1 MRCTSCGSENEPG
14 RKFCGECGAHLTL
27 ACPSCGSSN
36 PPGTKFCGECGVAL
50 GGVGVAI
57 VAPTTSN
64 GPLSERRLVSVL
76 FADLVGFT
84 TLSEARDAEEVRDL
98 LSRYFETSRAV
109 IARYGGVVEKF
120 IGDAVMAVWGTPTTM
135 EDDAERA
142 VRAALELVDAVSALG
157 DEVGAPELA
166 ARAGVLTGE
175 AAVNL
180 AAVGEGMVA
189 GDLVNTAARIQS
201 SASPGSVYVG
211 EATRRASDAAIV
223 YEEAGTHE
231 LKGKAEPVT
240 LWRAT
245 RVVTGIRGSGRS
257 SALEPPFLGRDRELR
272 MLKDLFHASGEGR
285 KSQLLTVIGGAGLGK
300 SRLVWEFQKYIDGLA
315 IDTRWHRG
323 RCLAYGEGVT
333 FWALAEMVR
342 TNASIVEGEDPATA
356 LPKLRAAV
364 EHAIPDPEERRWVE
378 PRLVSLLGLETG
390 PTRDREDL
398 FAAWRRFYERLS
410 DEMPTALVFEDI
422 HWADPSLLDFIE
434 YLLEWSRSYPIF
446 VLAVGRPELLEKRP
460 GWGATVRNSAT
471 IHLDPLPGTTMGDL
485 LEALVPGLPAE
496 VGAQVLERS
505 EGVPLYAVETVRM
518 LLDKGLLS
526 QEGNAYRPTGPIE
539 ELDVPETLHGLIA
552 ARLDGLD
559 PEERRLV
566 QDAAVLGKTFTER
579 GLLAVAGIRPDEL
592 MPRMSALVRREIFT
606 VLEDPLSPERGQY
619 SFLGDLIRWVAYE
632 TLSKKERKVR
642 HLAVAAY
649 LEEAFEEEDVVEV
662 VASHY
667 LQAFG
672 AAPDADDAGAIKDRA
687 RGAVARA
694 GERAAS
700 LGAAEEARRYF
711 EQAVDLTDDPVTRAE
726 LHERAAEMSL
736 MGGDSDSAT
745 AHYEQAMRLFRE
757 CGLTHAEAR
766 ASAGLADVDRGEG
779 RLDEGLERMSRAF
792 AVLATEEPDE
802 DLAMLAAQL
811 GRFLFFVGRAAEA
824 AERTE
829 LALTLAE
836 GLRLPRVFSE
846 ALNTKSLILDA
857 QERSGEAYLLLEHS
871 LEVALD
877 NDLGASALRAYNNLC
892 AFMNRAGRHDDELR
906 TAADGLELA
915 RRLGNRSWAEVLLAC
930 HIAPSVYMGRW
941 DEALARGAE
950 VRAIPEFARS
960 PQLVNECSPL
970 VQVHVNRGE
979 LEQAR
984 ELLRFVEEWAAGAD
998 VAFRASQTLA
1008 RAQIARV
1015 DGRYEEAL
1023 ELATS
1028 GFNAGRE
1035 LGNRDPVVTDS
1046 FVEAVE
1052 SAFALEDLA
1061 TVDELLSRVDELRPG
1076 ERSPFLDSQ
1085 IARFHARLAAIR
1097 EEGSAEARFK
1107 LAAAS
1112 FRERDIR
1119 FYLGATLLEY
1129 GEWLADRERID
1140 DAEPVLREA
1149 GEIFE
1154 HLQAAPWIER
1164 LAKGAGKRVVP
1175 API

>member
-1 MRCTSCGSENEPG
+1 M
-14 RKFCGECGAHLTL
+14 
-27 ACPSCGSSN
+27 
-36 PPGTKFCGECGVAL
+36 
-50 GGVGVAI
+50 
-57 VAPTTSN
+57 
-64 GPLSERRLVSVL
+64 
-76 FADLVGFT
+76 
-84 TLSEARDAEEVRDL
+84 
-98 LSRYFETSRAV
+98 
-109 IARYGGVVEKF
+109 
-120 IGDAVMAVWGTPTTM
+120 
-135 EDDAERA
+135 
-142 VRAALELVDAVSALG
+142 
-157 DEVGAPELA
+157 
-166 ARAGVLTGE
+166 
-175 AAVNL
+175 
-180 AAVGEGMVA
+180 
-189 GDLVNTAARIQS
+189 
-201 SASPGSVYVG
+201 
-211 EATRRASDAAIV
+211 
-223 YEEAGTHE
+223 
-231 LKGKAEPVT
+231 
-240 LWRAT
+240 
-245 RVVTGIRGSGRS
+245 
-257 SALEPPFLGRDRELR
+257 
-272 MLKDLFHASGEGR
+272 
-285 KSQLLTVIGGAGLGK
+285 
-300 SRLVWEFQKYIDGLA
+300 
-315 IDTRWHRG
+315 
-323 RCLAYGEGVT
+323 
-333 FWALAEMVR
+333 
-342 TNASIVEGEDPATA
+342 
-356 LPKLRAAV
+356 
-364 EHAIPDPEERRWVE
+364 
-378 PRLVSLLGLETG
+378 
-390 PTRDREDL
+390 
-398 FAAWRRFYERLS
+398 
-410 DEMPTALVFEDI
+410 
-422 HWADPSLLDFIE
+422 
-434 YLLEWSRSYPIF
+434 
-446 VLAVGRPELLEKRP
+446 
-460 GWGATVRNSAT
+460 
-471 IHLDPLPGTTMGDL
+471 
-485 LEALVPGLPAE
+485 
-496 VGAQVLERS
+496 
-505 EGVPLYAVETVRM
+505 ETVRM
-518 LLDKGLLS
+518 LLDKGLLAH
-526 QEGNAYRPTGPIE
+526 EGNAYRPTGPIE

-579 GLLAVAGIRPDEL
+579 GLLAVAGIRTDDL
-592 MPRMSALVRREIFT
+592 MPRLSALVRREIFT

-687 RGAVARA
+687 RGAVTRA

-736 MGGDSDSAT
+736 MGGDADSAT
-745 AHYEQAMRLFRE
+745 AHYERAMQLFRE
-757 CGLTHAEAR
+757 RGLTHAEAR

-792 AVLATEEPDE
+792 AVLVTEEPDE

-857 QERSGEAYLLLEHS
+857 QERSGEAYLLLQHS

-892 AFMNRAGRHDDELR
+892 AFMNRSGRHEDELR

-930 HIAPSVYMGRW
+930 HIAPLVYMGRW

-950 VRAIPEFARS
+950 VRAFPEFARS
-960 PQLVNECSPL
+960 PQLVTECALL
-970 VQVHVNRGE
+970 VQVHVNRASSIRLVNCCVRRGAGRRGRCRLQGE
-979 LEQAR
+979 PDALPSPDRQGGRPVRGSPRAR
-984 ELLRFVEEWAAGAD
+984 DEGIQRGVRDRQSRPRRHRLLRRGGRSGVLAGGS
-998 VAFRASQTLA
+998 RA
-1008 RAQIARV
+1008 
-1015 DGRYEEAL
+1015 
-1023 ELATS
+1023 
-1028 GFNAGRE
+1028 
-1035 LGNRDPVVTDS
+1035 
-1046 FVEAVE
+1046 
-1052 SAFALEDLA
+1052 
-1061 TVDELLSRVDELRPG
+1061 VDELLSRVDELRPG

-1119 FYLGATLLEY
+1119 FYLAATLLEY
-1129 GEWLADRERID
+1129 GEWLAGRERID

-1154 HLQAAPWIER
+1154 QLQAAPWIER
-1164 LAKGAGKRVVP
+1164 LAKGAGDRVVP

>member
-1 MRCTSCGSENEPG
+1 MPCSSCGSQNEPG

-36 PPGTKFCGECGVAL
+36 PPGTKFCGECGIAL
-50 GGVGVAI
+50 GSVTAGI
-57 VAPTTSN
+57 PSSPTTSN
-64 GPLSERRLVSVL
+64 GPLAERRLVSVL

-157 DEVGAPELA
+157 EEVGAPALA

-201 SASPGSVYVG
+201 SASPGAVYVG

-231 LKGKAEPVT
+231 LKGKSEPVA

-285 KSQLLTVIGGAGLGK
+285 KAQLLTVIGGAGLGK

-342 TNASIVEGEDPATA
+342 TNASIVEGEDQATA

-364 EHAIPDPEERRWVE
+364 EYAIPDPEERRWVE
-378 PRLVSLLGLETG
+378 PRLASLLGLESG

-446 VLAVGRPELLEKRP
+446 VLAVGRP
-460 GWGATVRNSAT
+460 GATVRNSAT
-471 IHLDPLPGTTMGDL
+471 IHLDPLPGSTMGDL
-485 LEALVPGLPAE
+485 LEALVPGLPTE

-518 LLDKGLLS
+518 LLDKGLLAH
-526 QEGNAYRPTGPIE
+526 EGNAYRPTGPIE

-592 MPRMSALVRREIFT
+592 VPRLATLVRREIFT

-642 HLAVAAY
+642 HLAVATY

-672 AAPDADDAGAIKDRA
+672 SAPDADDAVSIKDRA
-687 RGAVARA
+687 RGAVTRA

-711 EQAVDLTDDPVTRAE
+711 EQGIDLTDDLVTRAE
-726 LHERAAEMSL
+726 LHERAAEMAL
-736 MGGDSDSAT
+736 MGGDADSAT
-745 AHYEQAMRLFRE
+745 AHYERAMQLFRE

-766 ASAGLADVDRGEG
+766 ASAGLADVDRREG
-779 RLDEGLERMSRAF
+779 RLDQGLERMAEAF
-792 AVLATEEPDE
+792 AVLAAEEPDE

-811 GRFLFFVGRAAEA
+811 GRFLFFAGRATEA

-829 LALTLAE
+829 FALTIAE

-857 QERSGEAYLLLEHS
+857 QERSGEAYLLLQHS

-892 AFMNRAGRHDDELR
+892 AFMNRSGRHEDELR
-906 TAADGLELA
+906 AAADGLELA

-930 HIAPSVYMGRW
+930 HIAPLGFMGRW
-941 DEALARGAE
+941 EEALARGAE
-950 VRAIPEFARS
+950 VQAYPEFARS
-960 PQLVNECSPL
+960 PQLVAECAL
-970 VQVHVNRGE
+970 LMQVHVSRGE
-979 LEQAR
+979 LDEAR
-984 ELLRFVEEWAAGAD
+984 ELLRVIDEQAVGAD
-998 VAFRASQTLA
+998 LAFRATQMLA
-1008 RAQIARV
+1008 RAQLARA
-1015 DGRYEEAL
+1015 DCRFEEAL
-1023 ELATS
+1023 EFATN
-1028 GFNAGRE
+1028 GFDLSSE
-1035 LGNRDPVVTDS
+1035 IGNRDAVVTDS
-1046 FVEAVE
+1046 FGEAVE
-1052 SAFALEDLA
+1052 AAFALEDLA
-1061 TVDELLSRVDELRPG
+1061 SVDTLLGRVDGLQPG

-1097 EEGSAEARFK
+1097 GQESTEARFK
-1107 LAAAS
+1107 LAVAS
-1112 FRERDIR
+1112 FRERDVR
-1119 FYLGATLLEY
+1119 FYLGAALLEY
-1129 GEWLADRERID
+1129 GEWLAERGRLD
-1140 DAEPVLREA
+1140 DADPVLREA

-1154 HLQAAPWIER
+1154 QLKAAPWIER
-1164 LAKGAGKRVVP
+1164 LAKGSGDRVAP
-1175 API
+1175 APT

>member
-1 MRCTSCGSENEPG
+1 
-14 RKFCGECGAHLTL
+14 
-27 ACPSCGSSN
+27 
-36 PPGTKFCGECGVAL
+36 
-50 GGVGVAI
+50 
-57 VAPTTSN
+57 
-64 GPLSERRLVSVL
+64 
-76 FADLVGFT
+76 
-84 TLSEARDAEEVRDL
+84 
-98 LSRYFETSRAV
+98 
-109 IARYGGVVEKF
+109 
-120 IGDAVMAVWGTPTTM
+120 
-135 EDDAERA
+135 
-142 VRAALELVDAVSALG
+142 
-157 DEVGAPELA
+157 
-166 ARAGVLTGE
+166 
-175 AAVNL
+175 
-180 AAVGEGMVA
+180 
-189 GDLVNTAARIQS
+189 
-201 SASPGSVYVG
+201 
-211 EATRRASDAAIV
+211 
-223 YEEAGTHE
+223 
-231 LKGKAEPVT
+231 
-240 LWRAT
+240 
-245 RVVTGIRGSGRS
+245 
-257 SALEPPFLGRDRELR
+257 
-272 MLKDLFHASGEGR
+272 
-285 KSQLLTVIGGAGLGK
+285 
-300 SRLVWEFQKYIDGLA
+300 
-315 IDTRWHRG
+315 
-323 RCLAYGEGVT
+323 
-333 FWALAEMVR
+333 
-342 TNASIVEGEDPATA
+342 
-356 LPKLRAAV
+356 
-364 EHAIPDPEERRWVE
+364 
-378 PRLVSLLGLETG
+378 
-390 PTRDREDL
+390 
-398 FAAWRRFYERLS
+398 
-410 DEMPTALVFEDI
+410 
-422 HWADPSLLDFIE
+422 
-434 YLLEWSRSYPIF
+434 
-446 VLAVGRPELLEKRP
+446 
-460 GWGATVRNSAT
+460 
-471 IHLDPLPGTTMGDL
+471 MGDL
-485 LEALVPGLPAE
+485 LEALVPGLPTE
-496 VGAQVLERS
+496 VGSQVLERS

-736 MGGDSDSAT
+736 MGGDADSAT
-745 AHYEQAMRLFRE
+745 AHYERAMRLFRE
-757 CGLTHAEAR
+757 RGLTHAEAR

-779 RLDEGLERMSRAF
+779 RLDEGLDRMSRAF

-892 AFMNRAGRHDDELR
+892 AFMNRAGRHEDELR

-950 VRAIPEFARS
+950 VRAHSGVRPIAAARQRVRPARAGAREPRRARCRRVNCCASSRSGRPGPMSPSGRPRRSREPRS
-960 PQLVNECSPL
+960 PGWTAGSRKPSSSP
-970 VQVHVNRGE
+970 R
-979 LEQAR
+979 
-984 ELLRFVEEWAAGAD
+984 AD
-998 VAFRASQTLA
+998 STL
-1008 RAQIARV
+1008 
-1015 DGRYEEAL
+1015 
-1023 ELATS
+1023 
-1028 GFNAGRE
+1028 GRE

-1061 TVDELLSRVDELRPG
+1061 TVDELLGRVDELRPG

-1112 FRERDIR
+1112 FRERDVR
-1119 FYLGATLLEY
+1119 FYLAATLLEY
-1129 GEWLADRERID
+1129 GEWLAGRERID

-1154 HLQAAPWIER
+1154 QLQAAPWIER
-1164 LAKGAGKRVVP
+1164 LAKGAGERVVP